1 MKRKLK
7 ELNPFLGFF
16 LMGACL
22 LMLVVNLLVPSRNWS
37 VLENR
42 PLKEAYSLDWKQ
54 AASPGFAQEAE
65 AVYADQFFGRTT
77 LMHINYLVRRG
88 LGQTVLN
95 GVYLGQDM
103 LFLVPEEQDAMT
115 AMKSVSSISTFLHQT
130 GLPGTLMVVPSAMNI
145 EENRLPAYVSAA
157 QERDILQQIVQNG
170 AENVTVLDLEPVLQ
184 EVADEY
190 IYYRTDHHWTTRGAG
205 YGARALIQSA
215 GMEFA
220 ADDFKMLQVSDSF
233 QGTLASKTGSVGL
246 QDDIFIAPSASQP
259 EYVVTWADGTRTAS
273 IYNTKALEQKDQYEL
288 FLGKNQS
295 VIHIETAGDS
305 ERSLL
310 LFKDSYANSM
320 IQYLLPYYGSIT
332 IVDPRYYADDLNSL
346 TATYGITECAFVYSY
361 DTFVSGGQLS
371 SLLDGAVEASMAL
384 RSEEGTQQTENAE
397 G

>member
-1 MKRKLK
+1 M
-7 ELNPFLGFF
+7 F
-16 LMGACL
+16 
-22 LMLVVNLLVPSRNWS
+22 VVNLLVPSRNWS

-42 PLKEAYSLDWKQ
+42 PLREASSLDWKR

-65 AVYADQFFGRTT
+65 EVYADQFAGRTT

-88 LGQTVLN
+88 LGQTELN

-103 LFLVPEEQDAMT
+103 LFLVPDEQNAMT
-115 AMKSVSSISTFLHQT
+115 AMQSVSSISTFLHQT
-130 GLPGTLMVVPSAMNI
+130 DLDGILMVVPSAMNI
-145 EENRLPAYVSAA
+145 EEDRLPAWVSAD
-157 QERDILQQIVQNG
+157 QEREILQQIVQST
-170 AENVTVLDLEPVLQ
+170 ADKMKVLDLQPVLQ
-184 EVADEY
+184 EVASEY

-205 YGARALIQSA
+205 YGARALIQGA

-220 ADDFKMLQVSDSF
+220 GDDFKMLQVSDSF

-246 QDDIFIAPSASQP
+246 RDDIFIAPSASEP

-273 IYNTKALEQKDQYEL
+273 IYNTEALNQKDQYEL

-295 VIHIETAGDS
+295 VIHIETAGES

-346 TATYGITECAFVYSY
+346 IATYGITECAFVYSY
-361 DTFVSGGQLS
+361 DTFVSGSQLS
-371 SLLDGAVEASMAL
+371 SLLDDAVEASIATHSQNAAEQ
-384 RSEEGTQQTENAE
+384 SENGEG
-397 G
+397 